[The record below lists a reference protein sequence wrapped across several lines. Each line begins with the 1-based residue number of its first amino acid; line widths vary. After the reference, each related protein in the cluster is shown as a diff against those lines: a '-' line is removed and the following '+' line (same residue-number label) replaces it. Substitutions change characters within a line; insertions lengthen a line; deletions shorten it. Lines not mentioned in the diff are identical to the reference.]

1 MENSRKYVTDQK
13 TDRQTCTKIYT
24 STDRHTETHTDT
36 RIQRQIER
44 KRDRKRNMLR
54 NGDGKTKMLSR
65 SSDKIR
71 LSMFRQSLSVIII
84 LFKVYHG
91 KKTANNI
98 RKIFHN
104 LNFSWLICSLCSFIS
119 NVSCH
124 FPFLTYFKLHTYHL
138 KLKSGIY

>member
-71 LSMFRQSLSVIII
+71 LSMFRQSLSVIIL

-91 KKTANNI
+91 KKQ
-98 RKIFHN
+98 
-104 LNFSWLICSLCSFIS
+104 
-119 NVSCH
+119 
-124 FPFLTYFKLHTYHL
+124 LT
-138 KLKSGIY
+138 I

>member
-1 MENSRKYVTDQK
+1 MDPTCGWKQGRGEIIFACILWRLQKGKIIWVKAEPNKNLHKKRYVEKSRKCVTDQK

-71 LSMFRQSLSVIII
+71 LSMFRQSLSVIIL

-91 KKTANNI
+91 KKQ
-98 RKIFHN
+98 
-104 LNFSWLICSLCSFIS
+104 
-119 NVSCH
+119 
-124 FPFLTYFKLHTYHL
+124 LT
-138 KLKSGIY
+138 I